1 MLIDCG
7 ALGRDKAFMTGIVEH
22 IRDTI
27 RNGKNNGKAR
37 LDVVVATHEHK
48 DHVSGFNQARQVFS
62 NDFDFGA
69 VWLAWTENLTKPEIK
84 KFKEAKANAIRRLT
98 AALGSPFADGGGL
111 AGVDA
116 LLGFSEEDD
125 TTESGKVADA
135 MDYLKLRG
143 KEAGDL
149 RYCEPG
155 EEPFELVDSVLVY
168 VLAPSHDPGYMKV
181 SEVTEKMK
189 KEGIVYHLTATGEA
203 GLDALGAA
211 VSTLTG
217 TSDGTPGALPSICG
231 RAPDPSY
238 ESRRKFRGY
247 TKSLLRGDQ

>member
-1 MLIDCG
+1 MTTKKRASKKSAKKTKKPVLPSAPIVAKGSPKKFRARIRMYRHGLGDCFLVTLPQKNKDPFHMLIDCG
-7 ALGRDKAFMTGIVEH
+7 ALARDKAFMTGMVEH

-27 RNGKNNGKAR
+27 RDGKNNGKAR

-48 DHVSGFNQARQVFS
+48 DHVSGFNQARDVFT

-84 KFKEAKANAIRRLT
+84 KFKEAKANAVRKLT
-98 AALGSPFADGGGL
+98 AALDSPLAAGGGL

-125 TTESGKVADA
+125 TTGSGKVAEA

-155 EEPFELVDSVLVY
+155 EDPF
-168 VLAPSHDPGYMKV
+168 
-181 SEVTEKMK
+181 
-189 KEGIVYHLTATGEA
+189 
-203 GLDALGAA
+203 
-211 VSTLTG
+211 
-217 TSDGTPGALPSICG
+217 
-231 RAPDPSY
+231 
-238 ESRRKFRGY
+238 
-247 TKSLLRGDQ
+247 